1 MAVPTRHPAGE
12 SARTWRRVL
21 DELTEQLLSP
31 PTLATLGAP
40 HVRAPVSVERLLF
53 LFVLASMPALGVGLW
68 NLGFQIFEAL
78 AETEIGAPP
87 GWRGRMLDMMG
98 LSLSIESAVAC
109 FTLGLL
115 HFVPVLVVAVAT
127 SVFWEVLFATV
138 RRRAVDPGWL
148 MSSWLFAL
156 LLPATVPLWLVVLG
170 MSFGSVIGKH
180 IFGGTGKYIVSPPL
194 LGILFLYF
202 GYPGSF
208 VGEAVFVPVPGFTG
222 GSTWAAVADAGVP
235 PGTTWLQVFLG
246 QEIGFLATGS
256 ALACLIGAAFLVY
269 MGAASWR
276 TVLGALGGLTA
287 AALLFNQWGVEDPAW
302 LLPWHWHL
310 AIGSFAFGIAFLAT
324 DPTTS
329 PTTAA
334 GRWIHGALIGVLTV
348 TMRVANPAHPDG
360 ALFAI
365 LVAGL
370 ATPLIDYCVLRAWL
384 ARSGRRWA
392 A

>member
-1 MAVPTRHPAGE
+1 MAAIRHSAGD

-21 DELTEQLLSP
+21 DELTEQLLSA
-31 PTLATLGAP
+31 PTHATLSAP
-40 HVRAPVSVERLLF
+40 HIRAPVSVERLLF
-53 LFVLASMPALGVGLW
+53 LFVIASVPALGVGLW
-68 NLGFQIFEAL
+68 NLGSQIFEAL
-78 AETEIGAPP
+78 AVMEIGALP
-87 GWRGRMLDMMG
+87 GWRGRVLNMLG
-98 LSLSIESAVAC
+98 LPLSTESATAC
-109 FTLGLL
+109 LTLGLL
-115 HFVPVLVVAVAT
+115 HFIPVLVVALAT
-127 SVFWEVLFATV
+127 SVFWEVLFATL

-170 MSFGSVIGKH
+170 MSFGIVIGKH
-180 IFGGTGKYIVSPPL
+180 IFGGTGKYIISPPL

-202 GYPGSF
+202 GYPGLF
-208 VGEAVFVPVPGFTG
+208 VGEAALVPVPGFTG
-222 GSTWAAVADAGVP
+222 ISTWAAVADAGIP
-235 PGTTWLQVFLG
+235 LETTWLQVFLG

-256 ALACLIGAAFLVY
+256 ALACLIGAVFLIY
-269 MGAASWR
+269 NGAASWR
-276 TVLGALGGLTA
+276 TVLGALGGLA
-287 AALLFNQWGVEDPAW
+287 ATALLFNQWGGEDPAW
-302 LLPWHWHL
+302 LLPWHWHV

-324 DPTTS
+324 DPTTL

-334 GRWIHGALIGVLTV
+334 GRWIHGTVIGVLTV

-384 ARSGRRWA
+384 ARSGKRWTA
-392 A
+392 